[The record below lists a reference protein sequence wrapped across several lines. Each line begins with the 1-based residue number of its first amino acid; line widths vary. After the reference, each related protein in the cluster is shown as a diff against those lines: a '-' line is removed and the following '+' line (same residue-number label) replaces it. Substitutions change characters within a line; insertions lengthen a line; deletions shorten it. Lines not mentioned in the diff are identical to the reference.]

1 MRCVQSVEVEA
12 KLCPAPDFDVFDQNI
27 GSCNHGFEPRQIL
40 RVFQINRNACLPLIC
55 AVEIGSRFVSTALDK
70 EGTQYAGVI
79 SFGAFDLD
87 HIGPQICQS
96 LADPRPCEDAGQFDD
111 FQALQSYV
119 YFNPMFFYTVSR
131 RIHVFAANI
140 QPL

>member
-1 MRCVQSVEVEA
+1 
-12 KLCPAPDFDVFDQNI
+12 
-27 GSCNHGFEPRQIL
+27 
-40 RVFQINRNACLPLIC
+40 
-55 AVEIGSRFVSTALDK
+55 VEIGSRFVSAALDK
-70 EGTQYAGVI
+70 EGTPYAGVI

-119 YFNPMFFYTVSR
+119 YFNA
-131 RIHVFAANI
+131 VFLHCFETHPCFCSEHSTALI
-140 QPL
+140 

>member
-1 MRCVQSVEVEA
+1 M
-12 KLCPAPDFDVFDQNI
+12 
-27 GSCNHGFEPRQIL
+27 
-40 RVFQINRNACLPLIC
+40 
-55 AVEIGSRFVSTALDK
+55 EIGSRFVFAALDK
-70 EGTQYAGVI
+70 EGTPYARVI
-79 SFGAFDLD
+79 FFGAFDLD

-96 LADPRPCEDAGQFDD
+96 LADPRPSEDAGQFDD

-119 YFNPMFFYTVSR
+119 YFILCFYTVLR

>member
-1 MRCVQSVEVEA
+1 MSKSRPNFVR
-12 KLCPAPDFDVFDQNI
+12 PPDFDVFDQNI
-27 GSCNHGFEPRQIL
+27 GSGNHGFEPRQIL
-40 RVFQINRNACLPLIC
+40 GVFQINRNACFPLIC
-55 AVEIGSRFVSTALDK
+55 AVEIGSRFVSAALDK
-70 EGTQYAGVI
+70 EGTPYAGVI

-119 YFNPMFFYTVSR
+119 YFNPMFLYCFETHPCFCSEHSSAL
-131 RIHVFAANI
+131 I
-140 QPL
+140 